1 MLSRVRTSGDCF
13 DLWVNAKGVRQVW
26 SASKDSA
33 PFGAFLRLLQVCGG
47 LNLWHRLRCLC
58 HIQGTGNSSLRTLQI
73 FFRRQVPVCLRLPTS
88 TCDWQVLSYIRVGI
102 SMVWFHSN
110 LLCEA
115 LIVQSRTL
123 CTTFFFLIFKLCIVL
138 GSHLELFEKMDPDI
152 SDLEHRFTYALTI
165 STLCARAMQW
175 YGMVLL

>member
-1 MLSRVRTSGDCF
+1 MWFSYLFCIMLSRVRTSGDCL
-13 DLWVNAKGVRQVW
+13 DLWVNAEGVRQVW

-73 FFRRQVPVCLRLPTS
+73 FIRRQVPVCLRLPTS
-88 TCDWQVLSYIRVGI
+88 TCADWQVLSYISILGGI

-115 LIVQSRTL
+115 LIVQRRTGIMYN
-123 CTTFFFLIFKLCIVL
+123 FFLLNF
-138 GSHLELFEKMDPDI
+138 
-152 SDLEHRFTYALTI
+152 
-165 STLCARAMQW
+165 
-175 YGMVLL
+175 